1 VGAARALSAQAADD
15 ILVQGGNAVD
25 AAVAAAFVAGVI
37 EPMETTLAGS
47 GFMLV
52 ALPNGQTHSIEFG
65 PRAPLAAR
73 ADMFTI
79 DHDRDI
85 DRGLGISMVVG
96 DENVQGAK
104 AAGVP
109 ATLAGLAE
117 GHARFGCLPL
127 TKVLQPAIRAAH
139 DG

>member
-1 VGAARALSAQAADD
+1 
-15 ILVQGGNAVD
+15 D

-52 ALPNGQTHSIEFG
+52 GLPDGQAHSIEFG

-73 ADMFTI
+73 PDMFAI

-85 DRGLGISMVVG
+85 DRGLGISIVVG

-109 ATLAGLAE
+109 ATLAGLGG
-117 GHARFGCLPL
+117 GHARFGRLPWA
-127 TKVLQPAIRAAH
+127 KVLQPAIRAAQ
-139 DG
+139 DGFPADPYFALEALEHIQ